1 MKFSKTDFLPFLMAP
16 IVSAKVYP
24 YNVAD
29 NFDCTIHPGSMVSH
43 CYSYN
48 MVKDFCISIKKEL
61 CSKSDLCDNPINN
74 FGTLAYKYH
83 HWTPVSDFP
92 SYWINSGN
100 CLDHHDN
107 INNDY
112 VPCDK
117 PGKNPAPD
125 ALLQCKVIAAK
136 TDIFCCEDDETKA
149 PTTVFEG
156 ENYSIGAPEIFFRD
170 ADGKYK
176 LDFWYTVG
184 ASAENLIFSLFKT
197 GCEDTSDVSNI
208 LTTTAETVENS
219 LYFKELSVDKTK
231 IENNPLVVSE
241 GGLKGF
247 SAGSI
252 NFCVVAETF
261 AGPTS
266 VSFLKT
272 EVSLEYDLTDNS
284 FTIEN
289 NSLQADTVGSETSV
303 IDVNY
308 DVDACRCSSDAF
320 TCIPSDTPLPVLTQ
334 NELVFICLS
343 PNDESKEDVDI
354 SNFKMD
360 FVQKGHV
367 VYKAAD
373 IGSNEPIEGSL
384 SHFSYS
390 EQTYKVTSRVV
401 TELFEGGSSFDITG
415 VVYLEFKSRR
425 LFALVEKQGLR
436 GIRGLNTFETETPF
450 SLNLKIEK
458 TKEGAGN
465 EMPRGNLSVI
475 PTAVVAAT
483 VLALVFVI
491 RKKLA

>member
-1 MKFSKTDFLPFLMAP
+1 MKFSKTYFLPFLVAP
-16 IVSAKVYP
+16 TVSADIHP

-29 NFDCTIHPGSMVSH
+29 TFGCTGAGVGN

-48 MVKDFCISIKKEL
+48 MVKDHCLNNQMEL
-61 CSKSDLCDNPINN
+61 CSYNDLCANPINN
-74 FGTLAYKYH
+74 FGSFGYPIFM
-83 HWTPVSDFP
+83 TPVSDGL
-92 SYWINSGN
+92 SYWVISDG
-100 CLDHHDN
+100 CDFLHEAVRD
-107 INNDY
+107 DY
-112 VPCDK
+112 MPCA
-117 PGKNPAPD
+117 GQNPAPD
-125 ALLQCKVIAAK
+125 TKQGCDWPKA
-136 TDIFCCEDDETKA
+136 TSEFFCCGDEKTEA

-156 ENYSIGAPEIFFRD
+156 KNYTIGAPEIIFRD
-170 ADGKYK
+170 ADGEYK
-176 LDFWYTVG
+176 LDFFYTVG
-184 ASAENLIFSLFKT
+184 ASAEDLIFSLFKT